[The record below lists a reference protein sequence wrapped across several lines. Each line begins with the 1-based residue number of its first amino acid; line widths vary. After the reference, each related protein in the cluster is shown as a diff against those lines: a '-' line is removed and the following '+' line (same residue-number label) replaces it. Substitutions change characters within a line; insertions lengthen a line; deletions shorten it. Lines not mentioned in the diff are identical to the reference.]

1 MELRPREAIRLVVF
15 GVMLIGLAVSIR
27 GQLADLNSFNSPSD
41 VFAHHQSAEHQ
52 ERSRVD
58 EQKTGGIVLV
68 LAGPIIWAIAAGFR
82 RRQERAARSS
92 HPTN

>member
-27 GQLADLNSFNSPSD
+27 GQLAELNSFNLRSD
-41 VFAHHQSAEHQ
+41 AFAHQQFAEHA
-52 ERSRVD
+52 ERTRAY

-68 LAGPIIWAIAAGFR
+68 FAGPLIWAIAAGFR